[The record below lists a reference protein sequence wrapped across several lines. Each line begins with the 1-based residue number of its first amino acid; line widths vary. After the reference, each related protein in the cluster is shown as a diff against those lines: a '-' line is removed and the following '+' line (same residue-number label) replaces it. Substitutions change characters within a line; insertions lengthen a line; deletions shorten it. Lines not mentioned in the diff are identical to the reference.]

1 MSAAFAEPTRLAT
14 VGVETEQPHNALA
27 GACIKLALADA
38 DAGSV
43 VAYRWLQSA
52 QCRHWCAQLG
62 GDGYL
67 DAALSELGRQFRR
80 FGW

>member
-1 MSAAFAEPTRLAT
+1 MTATFAEPTRLAT
-14 VGVETEQPHNALA
+14 VGAETQQPHNAVA

-43 VAYRWLQSA
+43 SAYRWLASA
-52 QCRHWCAQLG
+52 QCRRWVAQLG

-67 DAALSELGRQFRR
+67 DAALGDLARRFRR